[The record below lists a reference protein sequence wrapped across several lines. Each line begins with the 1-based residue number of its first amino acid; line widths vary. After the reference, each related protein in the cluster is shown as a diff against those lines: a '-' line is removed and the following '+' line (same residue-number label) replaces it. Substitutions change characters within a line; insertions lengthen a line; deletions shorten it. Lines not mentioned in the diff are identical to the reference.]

1 MVKWK
6 CIGRVKS
13 DMQVDHNTS
22 TYMPSPEIDGY
33 LCANSGNKSYR
44 LQPSTTPR
52 SQRTPDWT
60 SQVSSPKIERASGRE
75 GGADLCHGDAD
86 EPGEEG
92 DYDPAPDEGRRPR
105 VLQAGPVQRRD
116 PREERHR
123 REGDGQ
129 RLEQRLHQRHTRDGS
144 HHRPS
149 LSSREESGVKERG
162 IHKVSLYYLITPQ
175 RESG

>member
-60 SQVSSPKIERASGRE
+60 SQVSSPKIERASG
-75 GGADLCHGDAD
+75 LF
-86 EPGEEG
+86 
-92 DYDPAPDEGRRPR
+92 
-105 VLQAGPVQRRD
+105 
-116 PREERHR
+116 
-123 REGDGQ
+123 
-129 RLEQRLHQRHTRDGS
+129 
-144 HHRPS
+144 
-149 LSSREESGVKERG
+149 
-162 IHKVSLYYLITPQ
+162 
-175 RESG
+175 